1 MTPRRLPALASF
13 TALSLALAGG
23 TAHAQ
28 TRAVEALNFE
38 AGVES
43 TDSDTSGSTSNGTLE
58 LNLRGTLPIGSIF
71 GASMTAGYGESRVR
85 TREVVENEDGTLSG
99 IRPSCSFDNLRGEVS
114 LFARRPT
121 IGRIGVSYGIGRI
134 GSDCSN
140 TSFFIP
146 GGGDSLDTDNYR
158 FDAELYWR
166 NFTIGASH
174 TTLSLDDSPDIE
186 TTTITGSWYPLESL
200 RVSLYGNDLYEED
213 TYGLTLEHQP
223 QFLGD
228 GFGIQL
234 GYSKTDA
241 EPGTRTINIGLTY
254 YFGKRVPLLVRD
266 RQYR

>member
-1 MTPRRLPALASF
+1 MTPRRFSAIASF
-13 TALSLALAGG
+13 TALSFALAGV
-23 TAHAQ
+23 TANAQ

-38 AGVES
+38 AGVKS
-43 TDSDTSGSTSNGTLE
+43 TDSDTSDSTSNGTLE
-58 LNLRGTLPIGSIF
+58 LNARGTLPIGSIF

-85 TREVVENEDGTLSG
+85 TREVVENDDGTLSG
-99 IRPSCSFDNLRGEVS
+99 IRPSCNFDNLRGEIS

-121 IGRIGVSYGIGRI
+121 LGRIGVAYGIGRL
-134 GSDCSN
+134 GSDCSD
-140 TSFFIP
+140 TSFFVP
-146 GGGDSLDTDNYR
+146 GGQDSLDTDNYR

-174 TTLSLDDSPDIE
+174 TTLSMDDAPEIE
-186 TTTITGSWYPLESL
+186 TTTISGSWYPLDSL
-200 RVSLYGNDLYEED
+200 RVSLHGSDLYEED

-241 EPGTRTINIGLTY
+241 EPGTRTINIGMTY